1 MSSLQQKRP
10 LSPHLQIYKI
20 QITSLLSIL
29 HRGTGILLFLGS
41 IVWALWFVA
50 LAAGPES
57 YGQLQ
62 ALFLHPV
69 GLLFLMG
76 WAFSFFYHLCN
87 GLRHLM
93 WDLGYGYDM
102 PTVRF
107 TGWAVVGSSVVLTV
121 MVGVIGF
128 MLMGIWNEV

>member
-41 IVWALWFVA
+41 IVWTLWFVA
-50 LAAGPES
+50 LAAGPQNYEK
-57 YGQLQ
+57 LQ
-62 ALFLHPV
+62 VLFLHPL

-76 WAFSFFYHLCN
+76 WSFSFFYHLCN
-87 GLRHLM
+87 GARHLV

-102 PTVRF
+102 PTVRL
-107 TGWAVVGSSVVLTV
+107 TGWTVVVSSLFLTILAGV
-121 MVGVIGF
+121 MGF
-128 MLMGIWNEV
+128 MLIRIWA